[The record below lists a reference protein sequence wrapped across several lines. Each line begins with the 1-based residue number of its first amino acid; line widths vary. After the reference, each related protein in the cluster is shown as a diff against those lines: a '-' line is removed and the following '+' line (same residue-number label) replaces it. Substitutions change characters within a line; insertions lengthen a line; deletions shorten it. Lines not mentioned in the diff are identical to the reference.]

1 MSARQQEDIKDVT
14 KDSNSMNIHSIST
27 MDHSVAAVQT
37 HTKDQKSQPVLKTN
51 EFKEENKTAS
61 AQILKKKTNEDL
73 FLLPKEEGMKE
84 QEKNNAKIPS
94 KKIETNE
101 DKKSRESQREKN
113 HERNEE
119 KKVIEENAA
128 IASNKFQMHE
138 KHEIIEENTTIPS
151 NKFQKNEKPEMIEE
165 NTTISSNVFQN
176 NEDKKSRESQR
187 GKNYHNNEKPD
198 EKEGRI

>member
-1 MSARQQEDIKDVT
+1 VSARQQEDIKDVT

-94 KKIETNE
+94 KKIE
-101 DKKSRESQREKN
+101 
-113 HERNEE
+113 RNEE